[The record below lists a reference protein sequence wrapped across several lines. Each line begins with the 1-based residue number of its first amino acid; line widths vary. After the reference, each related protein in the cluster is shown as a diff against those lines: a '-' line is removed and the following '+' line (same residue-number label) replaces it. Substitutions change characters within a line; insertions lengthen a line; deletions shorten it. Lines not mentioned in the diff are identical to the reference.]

1 MTEPADSGA
10 PGQERVFGEPW
21 QAQAFALTLQLHA
34 AGHFTWQEWSRYLA
48 EAIRAGGAPDES
60 DESDEDSYY
69 RHWLSALE
77 RLLMDKHLLSAAEH
91 RKRQQAW
98 ASAARH
104 TPHGK
109 PISLAAGDHPE

>member
-1 MTEPADSGA
+1 MTKPADSGA
-10 PGQERVFGEPW
+10 PAQERVFGEPW

-48 EAIRAGGAPDES
+48 EAIRAGCES
-60 DESDEDSYY
+60 NGSDEDSYY

-77 RLLMDKHLLSAAEH
+77 KLLMDKHLLSAAEH
-91 RKRQQAW
+91 QKRQQAW

-109 PISLAAGDHPE
+109 PISLAAGDHPQ